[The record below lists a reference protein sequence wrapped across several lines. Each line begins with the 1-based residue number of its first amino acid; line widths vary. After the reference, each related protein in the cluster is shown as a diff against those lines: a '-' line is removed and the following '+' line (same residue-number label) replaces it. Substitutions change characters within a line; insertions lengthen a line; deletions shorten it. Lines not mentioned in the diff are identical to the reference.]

1 MLQVVVALVGLMG
14 NMMSVL
20 VLSRDK
26 MKNSFNCL
34 LIILAMFD
42 TVFIILVALD
52 YSFAR
57 GLPIFQKISWFLQQL
72 LATKTFSSK
81 HQLIRFTI

>member
-14 NMMSVL
+14 NMMSVMI
-20 VLSRDK
+20 LSRDK

-34 LIILAMFD
+34 LIIIAMFD

-57 GLPIFQKISWFLQQL
+57 GLPFI
-72 LATKTFSSK
+72 
-81 HQLIRFTI
+81 